1 MHVVFIGAPGV
12 GKGTQAQRLR
22 EQRGWTVIA
31 TGDLLRE
38 AMALGNPL
46 GVQAKQYIERGELV
60 PDQLVNDLVE
70 ERLQAV
76 EGSFILDGYPRNVMQ
91 AEQLNGVLQKHRKPL
106 DKVIKFDL
114 PEEVLIRR
122 LSGRRLCPQCGAVYH
137 IESNPSRLGEQCEN
151 CEAALVTRQDDSPET
166 VQRRLQVYAEQT
178 RPLIEYYEARGL
190 LIRVPA
196 EGTPDE
202 VYARLLQAL
211 GK

>member
-22 EQRGWTVIA
+22 EQKGWTVIA

-38 AMALGNPL
+38 AMAIGNPL
-46 GVQAKQYIERGELV
+46 GVQAKQFIERGELV

-70 ERLQAV
+70 ERLQGV
-76 EGSFILDGYPRNVMQ
+76 QGNFILDGYPRNVMQ
-91 AEQLNGVLQKHRKPL
+91 AEQLEGVLQKHRKPL
-106 DKVIKFDL
+106 DKVIQFDL

-151 CEAALVTRQDDSPET
+151 CEADLITRPDDCPET

-178 RPLIEYYEARGL
+178 RPLIEYYEARSL
-190 LIRVPA
+190 LMRISS
-196 EGTPDE
+196 EGTPEE

-211 GK
+211 GE